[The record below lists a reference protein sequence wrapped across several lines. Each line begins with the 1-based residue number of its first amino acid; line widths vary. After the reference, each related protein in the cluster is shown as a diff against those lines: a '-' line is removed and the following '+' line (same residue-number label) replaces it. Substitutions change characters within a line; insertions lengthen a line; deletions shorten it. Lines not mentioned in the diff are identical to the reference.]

1 MIRKMEERPEGEVWV
16 WVHEKGRKKE
26 MKRDQ
31 TNSQETGVNSLCG
44 VVQSFNTIIYSIIL
58 ELFMLYLF
66 SIDGELLK
74 EEFMSHPCVLWST
87 W

>member
-1 MIRKMEERPEGEVWV
+1 MWGEV
-16 WVHEKGRKKE
+16 HAKGRKKE
-26 MKRDQ
+26 RKRDQ
-31 TNSQETGVNSLCG
+31 TKSQEIGVNSLCG

-74 EEFMSHPCVLWST
+74 EEFISYPCVLCST